1 MPKLG
6 LIAGNRA
13 FPIYVARAA
22 KALGYEVIA
31 VGLKEETDPS
41 LEREVDRM
49 HWVALSEVG
58 KVPEWLKQ
66 NGIQELILVGQI
78 LPERL
83 LQGEGKFDSVV
94 QQLFKLLPD
103 HSGSSAMKMAVRFL
117 ESQGFRILHS
127 GSFLKQWIPAAG
139 VLTRRKP
146 TDEENQDL
154 IYGVKIARQLAG
166 LGIGQTV
173 VIQRK
178 VVEAVEALEGTDEAI
193 RRARSIAGPG
203 CVVMKACEPDHDMR
217 FDIPVVG
224 LETLRTMEEA
234 QVSCIGVEAG
244 RVLLFN
250 LPELIAE
257 ADRSNLAVVA
267 L

>member
-6 LIAGNRA
+6 LIAGNRS
-13 FPIYVARAA
+13 FPIHVARAA

-41 LEREVDRM
+41 LEREVDAM
-49 HWVALSEVG
+49 HWVSFSEIG
-58 KVPEWLKQ
+58 SVPRLLKQ
-66 NGIQELILVGQI
+66 SGVQELILVGQI
-78 LPERL
+78 RPERL

-94 QQLFKLLPD
+94 QQLFKFLPD
-103 HSGSSAMKMAVRFL
+103 HSGASAMKMAVRYL

-127 GSFLKQWIPAAG
+127 GTFLKQWIPSAG

-146 TDEENQDL
+146 SEEERQDL
-154 IYGVKIARQLAG
+154 AYGAKIARQLAG
-166 LGIGQTV
+166 LGIGQTIV
-173 VIQRK
+173 VRRK
-178 VVEAVEALEGTDEAI
+178 AVVAVEAMEGTDQTI
-193 RRARSIAGPG
+193 RRAGAIAGSG
-203 CVVMKACEPDHDMR
+203 CVVVKSCEMEHDMR

-224 LETLRTMEEA
+224 LETLRAMEEA
-234 QVSCIGVEAG
+234 QIACIGVEGG

-250 LPELIAE
+250 MPELIE
-257 ADRSNLAVVA
+257 KADQSDLTIAA